1 MSGQTPQPSSAQLF
15 GAVLRAFRRT
25 GLREMAARLPI
36 SWGHLARIER
46 GDQPVPLDLVPLLDT
61 AYNAEG
67 VLIRLSELLA
77 RDKVLTEWESRVL
90 QAGTS
95 SANPP
100 IPDEDDMQRRSLLR
114 LLSVLG
120 PGAAISAS
128 TIDAVHAGL
137 WRLTG
142 ESADR
147 DVDAWEQVAWDYAQS
162 VWTDLSGSRSA
173 DLAADIHDLSQ
184 QLARITDD
192 AERASL
198 LRVYA
203 QLSAFLALDLPL
215 MAGPRACWRAW
226 AAARTAADASGDRDL
241 AVWVR
246 AREATE
252 SYYMNRLGPA
262 AEKLINEAI
271 ELADGRPCLGMVNA
285 LDIHSR
291 ILAAQ
296 GQADAA
302 RKTLSD
308 LKDAYETLPAQVT
321 GDRISAWGKP
331 LNEVLCIEGWVL
343 TKLGDVGRAAPL
355 LEQAI
360 AVTPP
365 ERTGAKANRFLLRT
379 WGVIQE
385 GDVEE
390 GLDRAVHLTQ
400 SLPITPPRRRIVEDI
415 LASLPEQ
422 ARALPAARELRAL
435 VSPAAV

>member
-1 MSGQTPQPSSAQLF
+1 
-15 GAVLRAFRRT
+15 
-25 GLREMAARLPI
+25 
-36 SWGHLARIER
+36 
-46 GDQPVPLDLVPLLDT
+46 
-61 AYNAEG
+61 
-67 VLIRLSELLA
+67 LLA

>member
-1 MSGQTPQPSSAQLF
+1 MSGQTPRPSSAQLF

-25 GLREMAARLPI
+25 GLREVAARLPI

-46 GDQPVPLDLVPLLDT
+46 GEQPVPPDLIPLFDA
-61 AYNAEG
+61 AYQANGA
-67 VLIRLSELLA
+67 LIQLSELLA
-77 RDKVLTEWESRVL
+77 RDKVLTEWESKL
-90 QAGTS
+90 LSGTFP
-95 SANPP
+95 ANPS
-100 IPDEDDMQRRSLLR
+100 ISDEDDMQRRALLR

-147 DVDAWEQVAWDYAQS
+147 DVDAWEQVAWDYAQG

-184 QLARITDD
+184 QLARTTDD

-241 AVWVR
+241 AIWVR
-246 AREATE
+246 GQEAEE
-252 SYYMNRLGPA
+252 SYYMKRPGPA
-262 AEKLINEAI
+262 ADNLTAEAVR
-271 ELADGRPCLGMVNA
+271 LADGRPCLGLLNA
-285 LDIHSR
+285 LEVRSR
-291 ILAAQ
+291 IHADQ
-296 GQADAA
+296 RQADAA
-302 RKTLSD
+302 HKALRE
-308 LKDAYETLPAQVT
+308 LKETYATLPDQVT
-321 GDRISAWGKP
+321 GDPISVWGRP
-331 LNEVLCIEGWVL
+331 LTHILWVEGWVL
-343 TKLGDVGRAAPL
+343 TKLGDARRAAPL

-360 AVTPP
+360 ADSAQERVGGRTNIALVQMWAVIKQGEVT
-365 ERTGAKANRFLLRT
+365 
-379 WGVIQE
+379 
-385 GDVEE
+385 E
-390 GLDRAVHLTQ
+390 GLDRAVQLVG
-400 SLPITPPRRRIVEDI
+400 SLPVSPERRRIVGEI
-415 LASLPEQ
+415 LNDLPER
-422 ARALPAARELRAL
+422 ARALSAARELRTL
-435 VSPAAV
+435 VSAAAA